1 MIKFIKK
8 YQKIVYPTTC
18 FFIIY
23 LFIYSLTLQQKIEK
37 NNKIITNLQTEI
49 ESMDLEINILNNEIL
64 NLTSIKKLKKNI
76 KQDSNLKPITKKDY
90 IKISELPV
98 NKNL

>member
-8 YQKIVYPTTC
+8 YRKIVYPTTC

-23 LFIYSLTLQQKIEK
+23 LLTLQQKIEK
-37 NNKIITNLQTEI
+37 NNKVITNLQTEI
-49 ESMDLEINILNNEIL
+49 ENIDLEINILNNEIL
-64 NLTSIKKLKKNI
+64 NLTSIENLKKNI
-76 KQDSNLKPITKKDY
+76 KQNSNLKPITKKDY